1 MEKYVVEVNEA
12 KEWFSIELTKLDFI
26 DQVFESHANFV
37 LVKVEDANKLYN
49 YLVEQGVIVRNRT
62 NIALCLG
69 CLRITVGTPVENE
82 TLIESLKKAAI

>member
-1 MEKYVVEVNEA
+1 
-12 KEWFSIELTKLDFI
+12 
-26 DQVFESHANFV
+26 
-37 LVKVEDANKLYN
+37 YN